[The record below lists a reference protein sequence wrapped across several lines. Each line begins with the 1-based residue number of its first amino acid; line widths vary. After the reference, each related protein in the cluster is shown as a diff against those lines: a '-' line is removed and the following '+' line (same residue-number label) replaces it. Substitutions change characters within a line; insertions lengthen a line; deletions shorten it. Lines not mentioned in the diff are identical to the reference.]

1 MSYMSDR
8 RETHR
13 IPLRLFLNEYVN
25 ERMHRAMTT
34 NVSPTGL
41 YVHRV
46 SGLKGLQFGRDD
58 RYVQVELQL
67 PGTSD
72 TIWARGEVR
81 YDDLGLDPMI
91 HGTGIFLTDIARGH
105 ARMLKEFV
113 IDTKRQRL
121 KQILELVRRNRYQ

>member
-1 MSYMSDR
+1 MSER
-8 RETHR
+8 RDTHR

-25 ERMHRAMTT
+25 ERMHRAVAT

-41 YVHRV
+41 YLQRV
-46 SGLKGLQFGRDD
+46 SGMSGLQFGRDD
-58 RYVQVELQL
+58 RYVQIEMAL

-72 TIWARGEVR
+72 VIWARGEVR
-81 YDDLGLDPMI
+81 YDDLAIDPII

-113 IDTKRQRL
+113 IDHKRQKLQR
-121 KQILELVRRNRYQ
+121 ILELVRYNRYH